1 MMLPL
6 VKKLLALFPGY
17 MVIGLTVT
25 SMSVLIVKIV
35 LCLQSCVGIGESL
48 LPYRNMRAGKSMTP
62 VKIKAIYCH
71 EDPSGIMVCFPV
83 ERGS

>member
-6 VKKLLALFPGY
+6 VKGLLALFPGY

-35 LCLQSCVGIGESL
+35 LCLQSCVGIGESVL
-48 LPYRNMRAGKSMTP
+48 ERS
-62 VKIKAIYCH
+62 KAK
-71 EDPSGIMVCFPV
+71 E
-83 ERGS
+83 E